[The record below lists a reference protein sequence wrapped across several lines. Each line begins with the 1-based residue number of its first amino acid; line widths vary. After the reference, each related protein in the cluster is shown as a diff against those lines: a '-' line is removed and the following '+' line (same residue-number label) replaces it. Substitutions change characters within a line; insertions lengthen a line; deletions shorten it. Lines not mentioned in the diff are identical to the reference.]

1 MNTQTSLE
9 KSIRNRLSEVMDRS
23 YIDDDFTKTLTVR
36 LPIQEYARLKML
48 ASKLKD
54 TTSNTGKTL
63 LIAAI
68 DDSIKLLMESFPDDA
83 EDFALA
89 CHEAFEELLP

>member
-1 MNTQTSLE
+1 MKIKTKLE
-9 KSIRNRLSEVMDRS
+9 ESIRGRLSEVMDS
-23 YIDDDFTKTLTVR
+23 GYSDEDFTKTLTVR

-48 ASKLKD
+48 ASRLKD

-63 LIAAI
+63 VIAAL
-68 DDSIKLLMESFPDDA
+68 DDAIQLYLEFCPDDV